1 MKHCSPKPNENK
13 NAINN
18 IKLRKMTENNKNQG
32 SKKRPVLPSGATA
45 VSSDA
50 KVKRDY
56 ERQTQLILCMKSQHL
71 QEVADY
77 LKGTDLQ
84 ISPKKK

>member
-1 MKHCSPKPNENK
+1 
-13 NAINN
+13 
-18 IKLRKMTENNKNQG
+18 MTENNKNQG

-77 LKGTDLQ
+77 L
-84 ISPKKK
+84 